1 MNCFLNES
9 DTSFAGFVDYKKV
22 AKMFGLDEII
32 AKLPNGYNTIID
44 SKTDLLTQEE
54 MKLLSIA
61 RVFVGNPKVMIF
73 DQPFLGL
80 RKIYK
85 EKLIKAFAEFS
96 SDKIIIVST
105 TEKDIG
111 KRKVINIENEKITM
125 LTSDTFDEALMDIN
139 AKIEE
144 EDATENRALFRRIFR
159 KKD

>member
-1 MNCFLNES
+1 
-9 DTSFAGFVDYKKV
+9 
-22 AKMFGLDEII
+22 
-32 AKLPNGYNTIID
+32 
-44 SKTDLLTQEE
+44 
-54 MKLLSIA
+54 
-61 RVFVGNPKVMIF
+61 MIF
-73 DQPFLGL
+73 DHPFLGL